1 MGFIWNVHHSILKIN
16 ITGTLSYKKKL
27 VKMYPNDEL
36 HIFLY
41 YIFKSYVCNVIEY
54 LNEYSIDVSAKYYL
68 WVGNFD
74 NPT

>member
-1 MGFIWNVHHSILKIN
+1 
-16 ITGTLSYKKKL
+16 
-27 VKMYPNDEL
+27 MYPNDEL

-54 LNEYSIDVSAKYYL
+54 VNEYSIDVSAKYYL